1 MKTNLTKKKQFVGLL
16 YGLAAGLGF
25 GLFAW
30 GLDAVLLGSSNG
42 VYAWVKFWPGI
53 LISMAAGAL
62 VGWLSMVI
70 QKSIVSIVLWIGFG
84 LLLSWLVFWLPY
96 KVAPD
101 LIGLVNENLGK
112 YLTYPFY
119 KDFLQI
125 QWFGFVVIALVAI
138 ICAVIQQSIIEQ
150 AFFATGKLS
159 LILPLLLSFAL
170 FCLGGSVI
178 DGMNNR
184 HVREPLQADDELI
197 QFSLDNQGNEISGEL
212 ARKMH
217 LAALTPIEKYLQRD
231 RTLILSN
238 YDQSFGQVDI
248 LVNFDG
254 YWVVCQVIY
263 NQVTFCKEAV
273 DAPRGVATQQL
284 VSYTGLGS
292 KTAYKN
298 Q

>member
-30 GLDAVLLGSSNG
+30 GLDAVLLTSANG
-42 VYAWVKFWPGI
+42 AHAWVKFWPGV

-70 QKSIVSIVLWIGFG
+70 KKTLLSMLLWLGFG

-96 KVAPD
+96 KAAPD

-112 YLTYPFY
+112 YLDYPFF

-138 ICAVIQQSIIEQ
+138 ICAVIQQIIIEQ
-150 AFFATGKLS
+150 AFFSTGKLALAMP
-159 LILPLLLSFAL
+159 LILSFAL
-170 FCLGGSVI
+170 FCLVGSVI

-184 HVREPLQADDELI
+184 HVREPLQAVDELI
-197 QFSLDNQGNEISGEL
+197 QFSLDNQGVEIAPDV

-217 LAALTPIEKYLQRD
+217 LAALAPIEQYLQRD
-231 RTLILSN
+231 RSLVLSN

-273 DAPRGVATQQL
+273 DAPRGVVSQQL
-284 VSYTGLGS
+284 VSYVYPGS
-292 KTAYKN
+292 DAVYKS

>member
-16 YGLAAGLGF
+16 FGLAAGLGF

-30 GLDAVLLGSSNG
+30 GLDAILLSSSNG
-42 VYAWVKFWPGI
+42 VHAWVKFWPGVF
-53 LISMAAGAL
+53 ISMAAGAL

-70 QKSIVSIVLWIGFG
+70 QKTLISILLWLGFG

-96 KVAPD
+96 KAAPD

-112 YLTYPFY
+112 YLDYPFY

-138 ICAVIQQSIIEQ
+138 ICAVMQQNIIEQ

-159 LILPLLLSFAL
+159 LAMPLVVSFAL
-170 FCLGGSVI
+170 FCLVGSVI

-184 HVREPLQADDELI
+184 HVREPLQAVNDLI
-197 QFSLDNQGNEISGEL
+197 QFSLDNQGNEISPEVS
-212 ARKMH
+212 RKMH
-217 LAALTPIEKYLQRD
+217 LAALTPVEKYLSRD
-231 RTLILSN
+231 RSLILSN

-248 LVNFDG
+248 LIDFDG
-254 YWVVCQVIY
+254 YWIVCQVIY

-273 DAPRGVATQQL
+273 DPPRGVTTQQL
-284 VSYTGLGS
+284 VSYVAPVFQPVFG
-292 KTAYKN
+292 N